1 MKTNNIKY
9 FLIGLLII
17 LPSLF
22 NSESFLFIRYYSLMG
37 SISLFL
43 IHKTRN
49 RQNINMPVFFI
60 LTGYLITCALY
71 YNFSVNSYNIRM
83 HFAEYGFYMYAMLII
98 ASIDWNA
105 RKLFKTLSHALIV
118 SGLIQIA
125 YSLGDLG
132 RGAGRIEG
140 NTAYPNFLSLLLIA
154 GLAASIYLIIEQW
167 IREKNKWGIVYIMPL
182 LILLFGIFRTG
193 SRNILILIPL
203 MLFTV
208 VFFYRKKWALIGLAA
223 AVIIIVLVPS
233 HSKYRLLHE
242 KENNPYGVQRIN
254 IYKQVTGI
262 AARHP
267 LGIGYNNLQYFTL
280 QNNFPVEGRVGRYAA
295 NARIAHNEYLEWLVN
310 TGLAGII
317 LFVILLFYII
327 RFIGRNKLNNAL
339 NKLVLTLI
347 ILFAIMSLFDNA
359 LYLPYN
365 AMPLF
370 ICMGLL
376 FNGRTHGNR
385 PVMRY
390 AVIIMLICLW
400 IVNIT
405 DIYAH
410 HRINKINRQL
420 KNSEMDVSGYR
431 NINNELSLLHV
442 ITGKPQYVVSQIR
455 ISEILYNKTNEVQY
469 FQHMLDNYNYLF
481 KSYPMEFTHYLSYAR
496 LLQKYRHSLLRMN
509 DNLPE
514 KIDRSYGQA
523 IQLCPF
529 NPFYRYEYSRFLLSE
544 EDTAAAVSQLNTA
557 IQNEPNFISGIN
569 VLYNI
574 TGNKLYE
581 RQLDSIYKNYKNLS
595 DNAVTDYERMLLK

>member
-1 MKTNNIKY
+1 
-9 FLIGLLII
+9 
-17 LPSLF
+17 
-22 NSESFLFIRYYSLMG
+22 
-37 SISLFL
+37 
-43 IHKTRN
+43 
-49 RQNINMPVFFI
+49 MPVFFI
-60 LTGYLITCALY
+60 LIGYLITCAFY

-105 RKLFKTLSHALIV
+105 RKLFHTISHALIV
-118 SGLIQIA
+118 SGLIQIV

-154 GLAASIYLIIEQW
+154 GMAASIYLIIEQW
-167 IREKNKWGIVYIMPL
+167 IRERNKWGIIYFIPL
-182 LILLFGIFRTG
+182 LILLFGVFRTG

-208 VFFYRKKWALIGLAA
+208 VFFYRKQWALIGLAA

-262 AARHP
+262 ATRHP
-267 LGIGYNNLQYFTL
+267 LGIGYNNLQYYTL
-280 QNNFPVEGRVGRYAA
+280 QNNFPVEGRAGRYAA

-327 RFIGRNKLNNAL
+327 RFIRMNKLNSAL
-339 NKLVLTLI
+339 NKMMLTLI
-347 ILFAIMSLFDNA
+347 MLFAIMSLFDNA

-376 FNGRTHGNR
+376 FNGRTHGSR
-385 PVMRY
+385 PVIRY
-390 AVIIMLICLW
+390 AIIIMLICLW
-400 IVNIT
+400 LVNCT

-410 HRINKINRQL
+410 HRINMINRQL
-420 KNSEMDVSGYR
+420 KNREMDVSAYQ
-431 NINNELSLLHV
+431 NINSELSLLHV
-442 ITGKPQYVVSQIR
+442 LTGNPQYVVSQIR
-455 ISEILYNKTNEVQY
+455 ISEILYNETNEVHY
-469 FQHMLDNYNYLF
+469 FQHILDNYNYLF

-496 LLQKYRHSLLRMN
+496 LLQKYRYSLLRMN
-509 DNLPE
+509 DNLSE
-514 KIDRSYGQA
+514 KIDRSYRQA
-523 IQLCPF
+523 IQLSPF
-529 NPFYRYEYSRFLLSE
+529 NPFYRYEYSQFLLSE
-544 EDTAAAVSQLNTA
+544 GDTSEAVSQLNLA
-557 IQNEPNFISGIN
+557 IQHEPDFISGIN

-581 RQLDSIYKNYKNLS
+581 EQMDSIYRNYKNLS
-595 DNAVTDYERMLLK
+595 DRAVTDYEKRLIEWDRNRNE